1 MGVGWGVGCVLNP
14 GSLEEQSVSLTPEQP
29 LQPLLYYF
37 KDALPGFKN
46 NECWC
51 WETEAQGTQKLLPK
65 PKPSSVACQSHC
77 IGDPRSLA
85 FSSPMPPAFP
95 SL

>member
-46 NECWC
+46 NEW
-51 WETEAQGTQKLLPK
+51 TQKLLPK